1 MYWHRVKLIA
11 KRQAQLLSG
20 MLFGGTLISAST
32 LHHAVVSRVYRGVVF
47 GVGEGIND
55 QIAIAVRI
63 GVVLQRITPVVEGFM

>member
-20 MLFGGTLISAST
+20 MLFGGTLILAST